1 MPWLLLAAL
10 LLALADTLIGLQLR
24 GLLFRPAAPRP
35 PLRRRSAGCCWSSAA
50 GRPALGADDEA
61 IIAATAET
69 RLAYVLTGLDEVDEL
84 SRAGLEG
91 LSLVLNRRTAVEA
104 GEPLGG
110 RSRGRRPEPLS
121 AALLADPERPS
132 RAGRGRA
139 PSGSTPICAR
149 RHDPVRY
156 RRCRAR

>member
-24 GLLFRPAAPRP
+24 GLLLAPRH
-35 PLRRRSAGCCWSSAA
+35 ATAA
-50 GRPALGADDEA
+50 AALGALLLVSGAGSPTRAQDEA

-91 LSLVLNRRTAVEA
+91 LSLVLNRRTAIETGDPRGVNLA
-104 GEPLGG
+104 VDDLNLFPLLYWPIPCRASGSAPAAW
-110 RSRGRRPEPLS
+110 RAARRLS
-121 AALLADPERPS
+121 AP
-132 RAGRGRA
+132 G
-139 PSGSTPICAR
+139 
-149 RHDPVRY
+149 RHDPVRH
-156 RRCRAR
+156 RATPAC